1 MAGYTRQST
10 GNIINGSPIT
20 APPLNSE
27 FNQLAAAFNATT
39 GHNHTGGTGDSPKIN
54 LTTSV
59 AGYLPIENGGLGGK
73 NKLDATTAPLV
84 TNDASEGYVPGSL
97 WENTTTGRIYI
108 CVGNSTGAAVWR
120 ELVQVQSGNAILPAA
135 NDTVDL
141 GDNNN
146 RFQDL
151 FLSGGISATGNVAA
165 GGTLNITGATALG
178 STLGVT
184 GDTTLVNLSA
194 TGTTTI
200 TSIDLNSGAIDS
212 TSIGTTTPAAG
223 TFTTLNANT
232 SLVAAT
238 ADINGGTVDGATIG
252 ASTPSTGAFT
262 DIDASGT
269 ATLATV
275 DINAGAIDG
284 TVIGASSHT
293 TGKFTTLQSTG
304 AATLASVNIDGG
316 TIDGAT
322 VGATTA
328 SSGAFTTVTS
338 SGGITGALTGNV
350 TGNVT
355 GSLSGGTVT
364 GNVTGDLTGN
374 VTAGSG
380 SSSFNDVTISGTLNM
395 DANSAATITNL
406 SAPTNNND
414 AARKIDVD
422 NAVANLVDSAP
433 DNLNTLN
440 ELAAALADDDD
451 AFNTLNT
458 SISTKLPK
466 AGGIMTGAIAM
477 STNKITGVGDPTAA
491 QDVSSKAYT
500 DAQRDTR
507 LATAGGTMSGE
518 VAMGNNKITGL
529 ATPTANTDASSKGYV
544 DGVLGSATVASN
556 SATTATT
563 QAGIATTKAGE
574 AAGSASAALA
584 SEQAAAASYDD
595 FDDRYLG
602 AKSSAPTVD
611 NDGDALVIGA
621 LYFNSTTNIMAVY
634 GSGGWQSAGSAV
646 NGTSDRQTYIV
657 TTAGQ
662 TVFAATYDA
671 GYIDVYLNG
680 VKQLMG
686 TDVTATNGTS
696 VVFAS
701 GTAIN
706 DIVDIVAYGTF
717 VLADHLTQTQ
727 SDARYV
733 NLSGDTM
740 TGALTTTGLT
750 VDGTPVRINSTAPML
765 NFMESG
771 VTDQNHRIRQNA
783 GNLYFQKLSDDE
795 NTATT
800 NMVIDGGTGDI
811 SFYATDG
818 TTQAFHWDAADERLG
833 LGVTTPAAPLSISG
847 SAFNPAAGGYAT
859 GGIDLQGATS
869 GNGNY
874 TAGLG
879 FRMGT
884 RQSTAIITGVQD
896 TTDSDR
902 VGLAFFTNPDGSGS
916 TAADEVMRISSSGN
930 VGINTGSP
938 SESLT
943 NRGNIFIE
951 TNSTSAN
958 SGNGLFWQSTTNGWA
973 TSTAHA
979 AIYGKRTDASN
990 GYLRFDT
997 RQSGTTE
1004 EAMRLSAAGD
1014 LELIQSNNL
1023 YWKHAGGGTIR
1034 AGITA
1039 DSSDNLTFSTGSS
1052 DTTRMTLDGSGNVG
1066 IGNGISNPMRP
1077 LVLYENSSGQT
1088 QIQFQNST
1096 TGTAN
1101 TDGFGVGL
1109 DTNEDG
1115 FLWNYEGSDIY
1126 LGGSTAARIMTLD
1139 GSNGNVGIGTADPT
1153 SSYGTNLN
1161 VHSSAT
1167 NGAALHLTDGTTGN
1181 TSNDGFHLIST
1192 GGLAYVWNREA
1203 TDMVFGTANLPRM
1216 IIDSSGNIEITTT
1229 TSGLISAGAARQGSI
1244 IKLHHEAQWEAGYN
1258 STPTDFLGA
1267 VEFSSGD
1274 ASGTGLAG
1282 EGVRAAIRAYVKD
1295 AYNNVGLSF
1304 ETGGSRAEVMRL
1316 DNSGHA
1322 IIPAGVTLGTAAGV
1336 YAAANTLDSYEEGV
1350 WTATDGSGAGL
1361 TFTLANNTYT
1371 KVGRL
1376 VTCAANVVWPSTSN
1390 TSLARVTLPFTS
1402 VTTNSQQGGVV
1413 LEQDYNSTI
1422 TLVAAINYTDGVIF
1436 RPRGYGNLTNA
1447 NLSGK
1452 RLRFLLTYHEA

>member
-10 GNIINGSPIT
+10 GSIINGSPIT
-20 APPLNSE
+20 APPLNTE
-27 FNQLAAAFNATT
+27 FNQLQSAFNATG
-39 GHNHTGGTGDSPKIN
+39 GHTHTGGTGDAPKIN
-54 LTTSV
+54 LATSV
-59 AGYLPIENGGLGGK
+59 TGFLPAANGGMGGQ
-73 NKLDATTAPLV
+73 NKMDATTTPVV
-84 TNDASEGYVPGSL
+84 TNDNTEGFAPGSL

-108 CVGNSTGAAVWR
+108 CVGSSTGAAVWR
-120 ELVQVQSGNAILPAA
+120 ELLQVQNGNAVLPAA
-135 NDTVDL
+135 TDTVDL
-141 GDNNN
+141 GSNSV

-151 FLSGGISATGNVAA
+151 FLSAGIAAAGNATI
-165 GGTLNITGATALG
+165 GGTLNVTAATALG

-184 GDTTLVNLSA
+184 GDTTLVNLAA

-252 ASTPSTGAFT
+252 ASTPSTGSFT
-262 DIDASGT
+262 DLDASGT

-284 TVIGASSHT
+284 TVIGASSHN

-304 AATLASVNIDGG
+304 QATLATVNIDGG

-328 SSGAFTTVTS
+328 SSGAFTTLTA

-406 SAPTNNND
+406 SAPTNDND

-433 DNLNTLN
+433 DSLNTLN

-458 SISTKLPK
+458 SIGTKLPK
-466 AGGIMTGAIAM
+466 AGGTMTGAIAM

-529 ATPTANTDASSKGYV
+529 ASPVASTDASSKGYV
-544 DGVLGSATVASN
+544 DGVLGSATSAST

-574 AAGSASAALA
+574 AANSASAALA
-584 SEQAAAASYDD
+584 SEQAAANSYDD

-602 AKSSAPTVD
+602 AKASAPTLD

-621 LYFNSTTNIMAVY
+621 LYFNSTTNIMNVY

-657 TTAGQ
+657 ANANQ

-696 VVFAS
+696 VTFAS

-717 VLADHLTQTQ
+717 VLADHLTQAQ

-733 NLSGDTM
+733 EVAGDTM
-740 TGALTTTGLT
+740 TGNLDVTGTVTADDILLNTGGKFRSSIDTSSVALSGGTNSNVGANIVAYGSTHSSAANDLIIRRSGTKFALF
-750 VDGTPVRINSTAPML
+750 DGA
-765 NFMESG
+765 
-771 VTDQNHRIRQNA
+771 
-783 GNLYFQKLSDDE
+783 
-795 NTATT
+795 
-800 NMVIDGGTGDI
+800 TGDI
-811 SFYATDG
+811 SFYEDQG
-818 TTQAFHWDAADERLG
+818 TTPKLQWSASNERLG
-833 LGVTTPAAPLSISG
+833 LTG
-847 SAFNPAAGGYAT
+847 SDYQFYIQQGSNQPWYSRAVSDGSFRLHLNGT
-859 GGIDLQGATS
+859 GD
-869 GNGNY
+869 
-874 TAGLG
+874 
-879 FRMGT
+879 
-884 RQSTAIITGVQD
+884 IIT
-896 TTDSDR
+896 
-902 VGLAFFTNPDGSGS
+902 AN
-916 TAADEVMRISSSGN
+916 SSGN
-930 VGINTGSP
+930 VGIG
-938 SESLT
+938 
-943 NRGNIFIE
+943 
-951 TNSTSAN
+951 
-958 SGNGLFWQSTTNGWA
+958 A
-973 TSTAHA
+973 TSISGVLTLQKNQAASSTA
-979 AIYGKRTDASN
+979 G
-990 GYLRFDT
+990 
-997 RQSGTTE
+997 SGTTLTLNGNANAGNPWE
-1004 EAMRLSAAGD
+1004 IFRDNGVTGD
-1014 LELIQSNNL
+1014 LV
-1023 YWKHAGGGTIR
+1023 
-1034 AGITA
+1034 
-1039 DSSDNLTFSTGSS
+1039 FS
-1052 DTTRMTLDGSGNVG
+1052 
-1066 IGNGISNPMRP
+1066 
-1077 LVLYENSSGQT
+1077 Q
-1088 QIQFQNST
+1088 
-1096 TGTAN
+1096 
-1101 TDGFGVGL
+1101 
-1109 DTNEDG
+1109 
-1115 FLWNYEGSDIY
+1115 
-1126 LGGSTAARIMTLD
+1126 
-1139 GSNGNVGIGTADPT
+1139 
-1153 SSYGTNLN
+1153 
-1161 VHSSAT
+1161 
-1167 NGAALHLTDGTTGN
+1167 
-1181 TSNDGFHLIST
+1181 
-1192 GGLAYVWNREA
+1192 
-1203 TDMVFGTANLPRM
+1203 
-1216 IIDSSGNIEITTT
+1216 
-1229 TSGLISAGAARQGSI
+1229 
-1244 IKLHHEAQWEAGYN
+1244 
-1258 STPTDFLGA
+1258 
-1267 VEFSSGD
+1267 D
-1274 ASGTGLAG
+1274 ASGTRSEYMRISSAGSVGIGITPESWVTGYGGRVLQIGDAAVFGGSTNDSMSYMLANAYYDSVNSRWEYINTDFATRYEQLDG
-1282 EGVRAAIRAYVKD
+1282 EHIFYTAASGTADAAITWSQA
-1295 AYNNVGLSF
+1295 
-1304 ETGGSRAEVMRL
+1304 MRL
-1316 DNSGHA
+1316 DASGRLLVGKTSSDYATEGVEIRDNEVLITKAGANPLNVRNNGAGGLISFNS
-1322 IIPAGVTLGTAAGV
+1322 AGSAVGSIGIQSGGFTIDGEANHTGLMFAASSVLPRDNSASTNGSIDLGTTDGRWQDLWLSGGV
-1336 YAAANTLDSYEEGV
+1336 YLGGTGAANKLDIYEEGT
-1350 WTATDGSGAGL
+1350 WTISDGSGAGL
-1361 TFTLANNTYT
+1361 SFTVQDNVYT
-1371 KVGRL
+1371 KTGRL
-1376 VTCAANVVWPSTSN
+1376 VVASAIITWPSTAN
-1390 TSLARVTLPFTS
+1390 TSTARIVLPFTS
-1402 VTTNSQQGGVV
+1402 IANNSHSGGVV
-1413 LEQDYNSTI
+1413 TEQNWNTSI
-1422 TLVAAINYTDGVIF
+1422 TLTAACNYTNGVVF
-1436 RPRGYGNLTNA
+1436 RQRGGSSLTNA

-1452 RLRFLLTYHEA
+1452 KLRFTITYHAA

>member
-10 GNIINGSPIT
+10 GSIINGSPIT
-20 APPLNSE
+20 APPLNTE
-27 FNQLAAAFNATT
+27 FNQLQSAFNATG
-39 GHNHTGGTGDSPKIN
+39 GHTHTGGTGDAPKIN
-54 LTTSV
+54 LATSV
-59 AGYLPIENGGLGGK
+59 TGFLPAANGGMGGQ
-73 NKLDATTAPLV
+73 NKMDATTTPVV
-84 TNDASEGYVPGSL
+84 TNDNTEGFAPGSL

-108 CVGNSTGAAVWR
+108 CVGSSTGAAVWR
-120 ELVQVQSGNAILPAA
+120 ELLQVQNGNAVLPAA
-135 NDTVDL
+135 TDTVDL
-141 GDNNN
+141 GSNSV

-151 FLSGGISATGNVAA
+151 FLSAGIAAAGNATI
-165 GGTLNITGATALG
+165 GGTLNVTAATALG

-184 GDTTLVNLSA
+184 GDTTLVNLAA

-252 ASTPSTGAFT
+252 ASTPSTGSFT
-262 DIDASGT
+262 DLDASGT

-284 TVIGASSHT
+284 TVIGASSHN

-304 AATLASVNIDGG
+304 QATLATVNIDGG

-328 SSGAFTTVTS
+328 SSGAFTTLTA

-406 SAPTNNND
+406 SAPTNDND

-433 DNLNTLN
+433 DSLNTLN

-458 SISTKLPK
+458 SIGTKLPK
-466 AGGIMTGAIAM
+466 AGGTMTGAIAM

-529 ATPTANTDASSKGYV
+529 ASPVASTDASSKGYV
-544 DGVLGSATVASN
+544 DGVLGSATSAST

-574 AAGSASAALA
+574 AANSASAALA
-584 SEQAAAASYDD
+584 SEQAAANSYDD

-602 AKSSAPTVD
+602 AKASAPTLD

-621 LYFNSTTNIMAVY
+621 LYFNSTTNIMNVY

-657 TTAGQ
+657 ANANQ

-696 VVFAS
+696 VTFAS

-717 VLADHLTQTQ
+717 VLADHLTQAQ

-733 NLSGDTM
+733 EVAGDTM
-740 TGALTTTGLT
+740 TGNLDVTGTVTADDILLNTGGKFRSSIDTSSVALSGGTNSNVGANIVAYGSTHSSAANDLIIRRSGTKFALF
-750 VDGTPVRINSTAPML
+750 DGA
-765 NFMESG
+765 
-771 VTDQNHRIRQNA
+771 
-783 GNLYFQKLSDDE
+783 
-795 NTATT
+795 
-800 NMVIDGGTGDI
+800 TGDI
-811 SFYATDG
+811 NFYATDG

-833 LGVTTPAAPLSISG
+833 IGTTSPTALIDISKSGTADYSTLRLSNTGASGRKYEIGLGGNAAASD
-847 SAFNPAAGGYAT
+847 YANKLYFR
-859 GGIDLQGATS
+859 DS
-869 GNGNY
+869 
-874 TAGLG
+874 TAGAN
-879 FRMGT
+879 R
-884 RQSTAIITGVQD
+884 ITLD
-896 TTDSDR
+896 
-902 VGLAFFTNPDGSGS
+902 
-916 TAADEVMRISSSGN
+916 SSGN
-930 VGINTGSP
+930 VGFGTSSP
-938 SESLT
+938 SATIEAV
-943 NRGNIFIE
+943 GNLDVIKLKG
-951 TNSTSAN
+951 T
-958 SGNGLFWQSTTNGWA
+958 SGNAFARFTDN
-973 TSTAHA
+973 
-979 AIYGKRTDASN
+979 DASSDFSI
-990 GYLRFDT
+990 G
-997 RQSGTTE
+997 
-1004 EAMRLSAAGD
+1004 
-1014 LELIQSNNL
+1014 
-1023 YWKHAGGGTIR
+1023 
-1034 AGITA
+1034 A
-1039 DSSDNLTFSTGSS
+1039 D
-1052 DTTRMTLDGSGNVG
+1052 
-1066 IGNGISNPMRP
+1066 
-1077 LVLYENSSGQT
+1077 
-1088 QIQFQNST
+1088 
-1096 TGTAN
+1096 
-1101 TDGFGVGL
+1101 
-1109 DTNEDG
+1109 
-1115 FLWNYEGSDIY
+1115 
-1126 LGGSTAARIMTLD
+1126 
-1139 GSNGNVGIGTADPT
+1139 
-1153 SSYGTNLN
+1153 
-1161 VHSSAT
+1161 
-1167 NGAALHLTDGTTGN
+1167 
-1181 TSNDGFHLIST
+1181 
-1192 GGLAYVWNREA
+1192 
-1203 TDMVFGTANLPRM
+1203 
-1216 IIDSSGNIEITTT
+1216 
-1229 TSGLISAGAARQGSI
+1229 
-1244 IKLHHEAQWEAGYN
+1244 
-1258 STPTDFLGA
+1258 
-1267 VEFSSGD
+1267 
-1274 ASGTGLAG
+1274 
-1282 EGVRAAIRAYVKD
+1282 
-1295 AYNNVGLSF
+1295 
-1304 ETGGSRAEVMRL
+1304 
-1316 DNSGHA
+1316 
-1322 IIPAGVTLGTAAGV
+1322 
-1336 YAAANTLDSYEEGV
+1336 
-1350 WTATDGSGAGL
+1350 DGSGAGAGAFVIYDRNA
-1361 TFTLANNTYT
+1361 TAYRMTLDASGRLLVGKTSSNYATEGVEIRDNEVLITKAGANPLSLRNNGTGGLISFNSAGVSVGGIGASGGSSDELYIYATAGKGILLNNNGLLAGTSSGGGSDNTTNLGQADVRFKDLYLSGGVNIYNGSTDAVDIRGTGSRCEIDNPANNSILLKTGGTTRVRIDSNGLLFGSDMASANALDDYEEGNWSPGTSSGTISFVNAKYT
-1371 KVGRL
+1371 KIGRSVTVSALIYNISDQSSSNVFTITNLPFSSCASCRQVGSIMMRYQ
-1376 VTCAANVVWPSTSN
+1376 SN
-1390 TSLARVTLPFTS
+1390 TSLTAAYITQN
-1402 VTTNSQQGGVV
+1402 TTNIEFYGVHAGGWDVA
-1413 LEQDYNSTI
+1413 LHSDWNNINSEVYFTI
-1422 TLVAAINYTDGVIF
+1422 TY
-1436 RPRGYGNLTNA
+1436 NA
-1447 NLSGK
+1447 D
-1452 RLRFLLTYHEA
+1452 